1 MINLVFLEF
10 EEQARIN
17 LSACEIVWH
26 GILMT
31 RNIGYPIKRVY
42 VVDAEEIQAV
52 YTEPNVLKWALFH
65 LAVFVVQCTIAHT
78 DIGSLVCWC
87 TE

>member
-1 MINLVFLEF
+1 MTNLVFLEF

-26 GILMT
+26 GILMA

-42 VVDAEEIQAV
+42 VVDAEEVEAIDAQ
-52 YTEPNVLKWALFH
+52 PNVFTELFAG
-65 LAVFVVQCTIAHT
+65 LFLVV
-78 DIGSLVCWC
+78 
-87 TE
+87 

>member
-26 GILMT
+26 SILMA

-52 YTEPNVLKWALFH
+52 YTEPNVLKWTLFY

-78 DIGSLVCWC
+78 DIGSLVCRR

>member
-26 GILMT
+26 GILMA
-31 RNIGYPIKRVY
+31 RNFGYPIKRFY
-42 VVDAEEIQAV
+42 VVDAEEILAV
-52 YTEPNVLKWALFH
+52 FTEPNGLKWALVH
-65 LAVFVVQCTIAHT
+65 LAVFVVLCTIAHT
-78 DIGSLVCWC
+78 DIGSLVCWR

>member
-26 GILMT
+26 GILMA

-52 YTEPNVLKWALFH
+52 YTEPNVLERALLH

-78 DIGSLVCWC
+78 DIGSLVCWR